1 MFLATHKETGLKV
14 AIKKMVLNGDSL
26 KLLITEIS
34 IMKTSKHLNIVDY
47 MSSYIVEDQ
56 LWVVMEFMGGGCLTE
71 VLEQFENVQM
81 TEPQIAYAV
90 GEVCSQSFFKKK
102 NIIQL

>member
-1 MFLATHKETGLKV
+1 
-14 AIKKMVLNGDSL
+14 MVLNGDSL

-34 IMKTSKHLNIVDY
+34 IMKTSRHPNIVDY
-47 MSSYIVEDQ
+47 CASFIVEDQ

-71 VLEQFENVQM
+71 VLEQFECVQM

-90 GEVCSQSFFKKK
+90 GEVFSFLFVALS
-102 NIIQL
+102 IL